1 MKKSNKKNNNMIDNM
16 YRYLEKFIGTYRVM
30 AEYDLQTNDFP
41 RDEEGNI
48 DKSFEDLYIPCSRGK
63 SVIKHTYDDEVL
75 VICFYD
81 KSSTAKNV
89 FNELKCKY
97 KNIYLEYDDCGTDAL
112 IYFKSED
119 IDKIAT
125 IVKPKTSGSSIK
137 WSSTKN
143 LPKVE
148 YTIPSKDLNQFKKI
162 TEKLDRTQKMHFS
175 KTVNSE
181 FLKQISIG
189 FDAKEEQKKS
199 RLGAKEYIHSI
210 NKWGDYIEFIKD
222 RIKTYK

>member
-1 MKKSNKKNNNMIDNM
+1 MKKSNKKNNNMINNM

-148 YTIPSKDLNQFKKI
+148 YTIPPKDLNQFKKI

-199 RLGAKEYIHSI
+199 RLGQKSIYIL
-210 NKWGDYIEFIKD
+210 
-222 RIKTYK
+222 

>member
-1 MKKSNKKNNNMIDNM
+1 MKKSNKKSNNMIDNM

-97 KNIYLEYDDCGTDAL
+97 KNIYLEYDDCGTDVL
-112 IYFKSED
+112 IYFKSGY
-119 IDKIAT
+119 IGQSLSNTLTSSFFLASNIST
-125 IVKPKTSGSSIK
+125 SPVSGS
-137 WSSTKN
+137 
-143 LPKVE
+143 V
-148 YTIPSKDLNQFKKI
+148 YSK
-162 TEKLDRTQKMHFS
+162 R
-175 KTVNSE
+175 
-181 FLKQISIG
+181 
-189 FDAKEEQKKS
+189 
-199 RLGAKEYIHSI
+199 
-210 NKWGDYIEFIKD
+210 
-222 RIKTYK
+222 

>member
-148 YTIPSKDLNQFKKI
+148 YTIPPKDLNQFKKI

-181 FLKQISIG
+181 FLKQISTG

-210 NKWGDYIEFIKD
+210 NKWDEYIEFIKN

>member
-1 MKKSNKKNNNMIDNM
+1 MKKSNKKNNNMINNM
-16 YRYLEKFIGTYRVM
+16 YSYLEKFIGTYRVM

-112 IYFKSED
+112 IYLS
-119 IDKIAT
+119 
-125 IVKPKTSGSSIK
+125 
-137 WSSTKN
+137 
-143 LPKVE
+143 L
-148 YTIPSKDLNQFKKI
+148 
-162 TEKLDRTQKMHFS
+162 
-175 KTVNSE
+175 
-181 FLKQISIG
+181 
-189 FDAKEEQKKS
+189 
-199 RLGAKEYIHSI
+199 IHI
-210 NKWGDYIEFIKD
+210 
-222 RIKTYK
+222 

>member
-148 YTIPSKDLNQFKKI
+148 YTIPPKDLNQFKKI

-181 FLKQISIG
+181 FLKQISTG

-210 NKWGDYIEFIKD
+210 NKWDDYIEFIKD